1 MQMHSDTHTLTSD
14 TEPTPMSEFTDCE
27 ELVMNNEKKEQNFKE
42 TRRTE
47 YLLSITEARTSSS
60 AKLNSTFARSP
71 AGWSRRSRL
80 GNSLIK
86 LTADA

>member
-27 ELVMNNEKKEQNFKE
+27 ELVMNNGKKEQNFKE

-47 YLLSITEARTSSS
+47 YLLSITEAE
-60 AKLNSTFARSP
+60 LLLLPNSTAPLHVLRL
-71 AGWSRRSRL
+71 AGVAV
-80 GNSLIK
+80 
-86 LTADA
+86 ADWGIH